1 MAGGGI
7 NKRLGEHRNGWRGG
21 SATGVTKR
29 KLLNE
34 SLVSGEHIV
43 VYGRTSD
50 VFTHEV
56 NLLGKKTTLDFSLT
70 SQEEDALIK
79 EFDPVW
85 NVNNKL

>member
-1 MAGGGI
+1 
-7 NKRLGEHRNGWRGG
+7 
-21 SATGVTKR
+21 
-29 KLLNE
+29 LLNE
-34 SLVSGEHIV
+34 SLTSGEHIV